1 MHLFSKLPH
10 AVSELILDHMKTQYF
25 KAGETVHSGGKALF
39 QGVIFAGIL
48 VLKTHKQIVTYEK
61 NQVVMP
67 GCFYD

>member
-1 MHLFSKLPH
+1 
-10 AVSELILDHMKTQYF
+10 MKTQYF